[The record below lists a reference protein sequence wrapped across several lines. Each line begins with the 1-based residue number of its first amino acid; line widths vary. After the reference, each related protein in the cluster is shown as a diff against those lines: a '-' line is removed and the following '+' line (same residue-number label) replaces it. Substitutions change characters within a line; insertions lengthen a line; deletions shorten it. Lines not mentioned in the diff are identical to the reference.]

1 MRKLALLAVV
11 SATAA
16 LTAAGPRPKATFL
29 FSLKDQRARHWALSA
44 DLRRV
49 YYFEDPSQLY
59 VLDRTTGKSSKVL
72 GPMAGL
78 KAVAALSPV
87 GDRLAFTRSAEGG
100 GASQLWTVP
109 LDPATGLPNAAPRRV
124 GLRAVAGDVT
134 FSPDGKWIAIAVGT
148 STGPITE
155 NLVVAPTNGG
165 PERVVA
171 EVRGDISPIMWQKSD
186 SLYFGLSSD
195 EKENRSKNGFYRVG
209 VSGGKPQFVL
219 RTAAWGPYPG
229 LSPDGRFIFAFDTTW
244 DSVLVATA
252 AGKRVD
258 AYKPGPGEVHAGGW
272 SADGNGIGYR
282 RLTIRAVR
290 AVDLSNGRERAIAD
304 SADFV
309 GPVWS
314 PDGRRVATLRMNPDT
329 IVISDIGAGTRRSI
343 TIERAP
349 GRGVALDWFMYWSP
363 DGRFLAYR
371 DSVGGINLIDP
382 ATSKV
387 RLLAPKSTIGPFA
400 RWRSDS
406 RAIVYANMDRPDTTG
421 APRKV
426 EIREVTIDGQDHL
439 LHTVTTLCRGEWCGK
454 IVDDSLLSTW
464 ASGEYFMT
472 NFRTAGAPR
481 VLYRHDGETRIPT
494 VSPNGRWITD
504 RHQSALDQRW
514 SIEVMH
520 PDGSARRSVPLSFP
534 VLRGVRNPWVSH
546 DGAQLLVASADC
558 EVTQSRACP
567 GVVITIY
574 RVDVATGKATAVASL
589 SNVAFQLD
597 DAMISNDGRTL
608 AYVREVE
615 TRADVYALDFTELLK
630 AVRP

>member
-1 MRKLALLAVV
+1 MRKLPLF
-11 SATAA
+11 AA
-16 LTAAGPRPKATFL
+16 LSAVTTLSSAEPKPKATFL
-29 FSLKDQRARHWALSA
+29 FSLKDHRGWHWTLSQ
-44 DLRRV
+44 DRRRV
-49 YYFEDPSQLY
+49 YYLEDPTQLY

-72 GPMAGL
+72 GPMVGL
-78 KAVAALSPV
+78 KAAAAVSPA
-87 GDRLAFTRSAEGG
+87 GDRLAFFRNAEGG
-100 GASQLWTVP
+100 GESQLWTVP

-124 GLRAVAGDVT
+124 ALRVAEGGT
-134 FSPDGKWIAIAVGT
+134 FSPDGKWIAFGT
-148 STGPITE
+148 PTGPGTQA
-155 NLVVAPTNGG
+155 LVVVPTNGG

-171 EVRGDISPIMWQKSD
+171 ETQGDISPIIWQKSD
-186 SLYFGLSSD
+186 SLCFGLSSD
-195 EKENRSKNGFYRVG
+195 AKENRSKNGFYRVG

-219 RTAAWGPYPG
+219 RTATWGPYPG
-229 LSPDGRFIFAFDTTW
+229 LSPDGRFILAFDTTW
-244 DSVLVATA
+244 DSVLIATA
-252 AGKRVD
+252 AGKRIS
-258 AYKPGPGEVHAGGW
+258 AYKPAPGEVTPSGW
-272 SADGNGIGYR
+272 SADGNAVGYR
-282 RLTIRAVR
+282 RLMIRAVH
-290 AVDLSNGRERAIAD
+290 AVDLSSGRERAIAD

-314 PDGRRVATLRMNPDT
+314 PDGRRMATLRMNPDSV
-329 IVISDIGAGTRRSI
+329 VISDVGAGTRRSI

-349 GRGVALDWFMYWSP
+349 GRNLALDWFMYWSP

-371 DSVGGINLIDP
+371 DSLGGIDLIDP

-406 RAIVYANMDRPDTTG
+406 RAIVYGVMARPDTTG
-421 APRKV
+421 APRKIEV
-426 EIREVTIDGQDHL
+426 REVTIEGQDHP
-439 LHTVTTLCRGEWCGK
+439 LHSITTRCRGDFCGK
-454 IVDDSLLSTW
+454 IIDDSLLSTW
-464 ASGEYFMT
+464 ADGEYHVT
-472 NFRTAGAPR
+472 NFRTLSAPR
-481 VLYRHDGETRIPT
+481 LVYKTEGPPERPVATF
-494 VSPNGRWITD
+494 SANGRWMTV
-504 RHQSALDQRW
+504 RPRSAGDQRF
-514 SIEVMH
+514 SIDVMH

-534 VLRGVRNPWVSH
+534 VLRGVRNPWVSD

-615 TRADVYALDFTELLK
+615 TRVDVYALDFTELLK